1 MCLRCVN
8 GALAAEGEGNAGG
21 DGKDDHGVK
30 EHAEHARMI
39 AERAGPSQ
47 WHHAGTCSKAQC
59 NLTPIGVVRA
69 KDDVI
74 D

>member
-1 MCLRCVN
+1 M
-8 GALAAEGEGNAGG
+8 
-21 DGKDDHGVK
+21 HGVK

-59 NLTPIGVVRA
+59 NLMPIGVVRA